1 MKLLMTHGKPIKAA
15 SRGTIHRWTTEVLIR
30 SGVDMTIYMPHS
42 TRLASTSK
50 VASKLKLATILKT
63 AGWAKES
70 MFRKYYK
77 KPVDRKY
84 EFGEA
89 VVT

>member
-1 MKLLMTHGKPIKAA
+1 MTHRKSIKAA
-15 SRGTIHRWTTEVLIR
+15 SRGTKEVLIR
-30 SGVDMTIYMPHS
+30 AGVDMTIFMPHL
-42 TRLASTSK
+42 TRSASTSK

-63 AGWAKES
+63 AGRAKES
-70 MFRKYYK
+70 TFRKYYK
-77 KPVDRKY
+77 KPVDKKY